1 MCLICVSTISIA
13 ALMAPSDAPDQM
25 PTQSPAQISMKVSGT
40 NSSSPLIP
48 ANSANLSEKDKKNA
62 QVPFLAWNE
71 IVNYKVASTN
81 KVKVQVHASK
91 NFDEKAKKLFVKGA
105 QSSADQFSSVFKPN
119 DTIHLILATN
129 YDDAVKLI
137 NDVKPLLPSYESF
150 TQRHLLVAKDI
161 FTGVVPRPAKNGGTS
176 SRNCYYQGGPQG
188 DTGGSQI
195 TPCPDLDG
203 GVVHWFDP
211 KPETEYVMAEA
222 TGSHEVLHIVF
233 SKMNQ
238 MSHYRVPNW
247 IIEGTMQ
254 SISIATVTKKDRLKE
269 MPSLFTPVPSWT
281 PLENG
286 KSYDLSILENENS
299 VQSKDTFSIGT
310 LAISLLIS
318 EVGAKKVFD
327 FMSVVGFPRQWKD
340 VFLESFGFS
349 AEDFYKRFSDYHS
362 WYFYQNGFQTIQST
376 NYLPIA
382 SKKVSPKTINC
393 ANGKTTKKVSGTNP
407 KCPKGYKVKV

>member
-48 ANSANLSEKDKKNA
+48 ANSANLSEKDKKYA

-71 IVNYKVASTN
+71 IINYKVASTN
-81 KVKVQVHASK
+81 KVKIQVHASK
-91 NFDEKAKKLFVKGA
+91 NFDEKVKKLFVKGA

-195 TPCPDLDG
+195 TPCPELDG
-203 GVVHWFDP
+203 GVIHWFDTN
-211 KPETEYVMAEA
+211 PESDYKIAENN
-222 TGSHEVLHIVF
+222 GSHEVMHIVF
-233 SKMNQ
+233 SKMNK
-238 MSHYRVPNW
+238 MNHYRVPDW
-247 IIEGTMQ
+247 IIEGVIQ
-254 SISIATVTKKDRLKE
+254 SISLATITKKENLTN
-269 MPSLFTPVPSWT
+269 MPSIFNPAPRWI

-286 KSYDLSILENENS
+286 KSYDLSKLDNQNS
-299 VQSKDTFSIGT
+299 GEERFSIGT

-349 AEDFYKRFSDYHS
+349 AEEFYKRFSDYHS
-362 WYFYQNGFQTIQST
+362 WYFYHNGFEVIQST
-376 NYLPIA
+376 NYLGSA
-382 SKKVSPKTINC
+382 NSKKTISC
-393 ANGKTTKKVSGTNP
+393 TKGKTTKKFTGANP
-407 KCPKGYKVKV
+407 KCPAGYRKN

>member
-13 ALMAPSDAPDQM
+13 ALMAPSDGPDQM

-40 NSSSPLIP
+40 NSSS
-48 ANSANLSEKDKKNA
+48 SANLSEKDKKYA
-62 QVPFLAWNE
+62 QVPYLAWKE
-71 IVNYKVASTN
+71 IINYKVASTN

-129 YDDAVKLI
+129 YDDAVKLVNEVNTLI
-137 NDVKPLLPSYESF
+137 PKYESF

-161 FTGVVPRPAKNGGTS
+161 FTGVVPRPAANGGTS
-176 SRNCYYQGGPQG
+176 SRNCWYQGGPQG
-188 DTGGSQI
+188 DTGGNQI

-203 GVVHWFDP
+203 GVIHWFDP
-211 KPETEYVMAEA
+211 KPEADYVMAEA
-222 TGSHEVLHIVF
+222 NGSHEVMHIVF
-233 SKMNQ
+233 SKMNK

-247 IIEGTMQ
+247 IIEGTIT
-254 SISIATVTKKDRLKE
+254 SVDLATVTKVNNLYE
-269 MPSLFTPVPSWT
+269 MPSIFNPSPFWKT
-281 PLENG
+281 LQYG
-286 KSYDLSILENENS
+286 KPYDLSALENVNYGREPH
-299 VQSKDTFSIGT
+299 SIGA
-310 LAISLLIS
+310 LAISFLIS
-318 EVGAKKVFD
+318 EVGAKKVID

-349 AEDFYKRFSDYHS
+349 AEDFYKKFSDYHS
-362 WYFYQNGFQTIQST
+362 WYFYENGFQVIQTT
-376 NYLPIA
+376 NYLPVA

-393 ANGKTTKKVSGTNP
+393 TNGKTTKKVSGKDP
-407 KCPKGYKVKV
+407 KCPVGYKVKA

>member
-1 MCLICVSTISIA
+1 MKKLLLLTNVACICFLVASC
-13 ALMAPSDAPDQM
+13 Q
-25 PTQSPAQISMKVSGT
+25 
-40 NSSSPLIP
+40 NSEQPKTEIT
-48 ANSANLSEKDKKNA
+48 
-62 QVPFLAWNE
+62 NE
-71 IVNYKVASTN
+71 IKPII
-81 KVKVQVHASK
+81 K
-91 NFDEKAKKLFVKGA
+91 D
-105 QSSADQFSSVFKPN
+105 SV
-119 DTIHLILATN
+119 
-129 YDDAVKLI
+129 
-137 NDVKPLLPSYESF
+137 
-150 TQRHLLVAKDI
+150 
-161 FTGVVPRPAKNGGTS
+161 
-176 SRNCYYQGGPQG
+176 
-188 DTGGSQI
+188 
-195 TPCPDLDG
+195 
-203 GVVHWFDP
+203 
-211 KPETEYVMAEA
+211 
-222 TGSHEVLHIVF
+222 
-233 SKMNQ
+233 
-238 MSHYRVPNW
+238 
-247 IIEGTMQ
+247 
-254 SISIATVTKKDRLKE
+254 IATDTTKDRLKA

-299 VQSKDTFSIGT
+299 LQSRDTYSIGT

>member
-13 ALMAPSDAPDQM
+13 ALMAPSDGPDQM

-48 ANSANLSEKDKKNA
+48 ANSANLSEKDKKYA

-71 IVNYKVASTN
+71 IINYKVASTN
-81 KVKVQVHASK
+81 KVKIQVHASK
-91 NFDEKAKKLFVKGA
+91 NFDEKVKKLFVKGA

-129 YDDAVKLI
+129 YDDAVKLVNEVNTLI
-137 NDVKPLLPSYESF
+137 PKYESF

-195 TPCPDLDG
+195 TPCPELDG
-203 GVVHWFDP
+203 GVIHWFDTN
-211 KPETEYVMAEA
+211 PESDYKIAENN
-222 TGSHEVLHIVF
+222 GSHEVMHIVF
-233 SKMNQ
+233 SKMNK
-238 MSHYRVPNW
+238 MNHYRVPDW
-247 IIEGTMQ
+247 IIEGVIQ
-254 SISIATVTKKDRLKE
+254 SISLATITKKENLTN
-269 MPSLFTPVPSWT
+269 MPSIFNPAPRWI

-286 KSYDLSILENENS
+286 KSYDLSKLDNQNS
-299 VQSKDTFSIGT
+299 GEERFSIGT

-362 WYFYQNGFQTIQST
+362 WYFYHNGFEVIQST
-376 NYLPIA
+376 NYLGSA
-382 SKKVSPKTINC
+382 NSKKTISC
-393 ANGKTTKKVSGTNP
+393 TKGKTTKKFTGANP
-407 KCPKGYKVKV
+407 KCPAGYRKN

>member
-1 MCLICVSTISIA
+1 MNKKLVAFLSIVSLTLPMDIS
-13 ALMAPSDAPDQM
+13 
-25 PTQSPAQISMKVSGT
+25 
-40 NSSSPLIP
+40 
-48 ANSANLSEKDKKNA
+48 NSANLSEKDKKYA
-62 QVPFLAWNE
+62 QVPYLAWNE
-71 IVNYKVASTN
+71 IINYKVASTN
-81 KVKVQVHASK
+81 KIKVQVHASK
-91 NFDEKAKKLFVKGA
+91 NFDEKVKQLFIKGA
-105 QSSADQFSSVFKPN
+105 QSSVDQFSSVFKPN
-119 DTIHLILATN
+119 DTIHVILATN
-129 YDDAVKLI
+129 YEDAVKLV
-137 NDVKPLLPSYESF
+137 NDVNSLLPKYESY

-176 SRNCYYQGGPQG
+176 SRNCWYQGGPQG

-195 TPCPDLDG
+195 TPCPELDG
-203 GVVHWFDP
+203 GVIHWFDQN
-211 KPETEYVMAEA
+211 PESEQVMAEA

-233 SKMNQ
+233 SKMNK

-254 SISIATVTKKDRLKE
+254 SVSIATVTKKVNYKE

-286 KSYDLSILENENS
+286 KSYNLSILENQNNGQEN
-299 VQSKDTFSIGT
+299 FSIGT

-349 AEDFYKRFSDYHS
+349 AEDFYKKFSDYHS
-362 WYFYQNGFQTIQST
+362 WYFYENGFEVIQST
-376 NYLPIA
+376 NYLGSA
-382 SKKVSPKTINC
+382 NTKTTISC
-393 ANGKTTKKVSGTNP
+393 TKGKTTKKITGTNP
-407 KCPKGYKVKV
+407 KCPAGYKKK

>member
-1 MCLICVSTISIA
+1 MNKRLIAFLSVLLLT
-13 ALMAPSDAPDQM
+13 LP
-25 PTQSPAQISMKVSGT
+25 VG
-40 NSSSPLIP
+40 L
-48 ANSANLSEKDKKNA
+48 ANSANLSEKDKKYA

-71 IVNYKVASTN
+71 ITDYKVASTN

-91 NFDEKAKKLFVKGA
+91 NFDEKVKKLFVKGA
-105 QSSADQFSSVFKPN
+105 QSSVDQFSNVFKPN
-119 DTIHLILATN
+119 DTIHVILATN
-129 YDDAVKLI
+129 YDDAVKLV
-137 NDVKPLLPSYESF
+137 NEVKLLLPKYESY

-254 SISIATVTKKDRLKE
+254 SISIATVTKKDRL
-269 MPSLFTPVPSWT
+269 
-281 PLENG
+281 
-286 KSYDLSILENENS
+286 
-299 VQSKDTFSIGT
+299 
-310 LAISLLIS
+310 
-318 EVGAKKVFD
+318 
-327 FMSVVGFPRQWKD
+327 
-340 VFLESFGFS
+340 
-349 AEDFYKRFSDYHS
+349 
-362 WYFYQNGFQTIQST
+362 
-376 NYLPIA
+376 
-382 SKKVSPKTINC
+382 
-393 ANGKTTKKVSGTNP
+393 
-407 KCPKGYKVKV
+407 

>member
-48 ANSANLSEKDKKNA
+48 ANSANLSEKDKKYA

-71 IVNYKVASTN
+71 IINYKVASTN
-81 KVKVQVHASK
+81 KVKIQVHASK
-91 NFDEKAKKLFVKGA
+91 NFDEKAKLLFAKGA
-105 QSSADQFSSVFKPN
+105 QASADQFAGVFKPG

-203 GVVHWFDP
+203 GVIHWFDTN
-211 KPETEYVMAEA
+211 PESDYKIAENN
-222 TGSHEVLHIVF
+222 GSHEVMHIVF
-233 SKMNQ
+233 SKMNK
-238 MSHYRVPNW
+238 MNHYRVPDW
-247 IIEGTMQ
+247 IIEGVIQ
-254 SISIATVTKKDRLKE
+254 SISLATMTKKENLTN
-269 MPSLFTPVPSWT
+269 MPSIFNPAPRWI
-281 PLENG
+281 PLEIG
-286 KSYDLSILENENS
+286 KSYDLSKLDNQNS
-299 VQSKDTFSIGT
+299 GEERFSIGT

-340 VFLESFGFS
+340 VFLESFGYS
-349 AEDFYKRFSDYHS
+349 AEEFYKKFSDYHA
-362 WYFYQNGFQTIQST
+362 WYFYENGFQTIQST
-376 NYLPIA
+376 NYLPVA

-393 ANGKTTKKVSGTNP
+393 TNGKTTKKVSGTNP

>member
-195 TPCPDLDG
+195 TPCPELDG
-203 GVVHWFDP
+203 GVIHWFDTN
-211 KPETEYVMAEA
+211 PESDYKIAENN
-222 TGSHEVLHIVF
+222 GSHEVMHIVF
-233 SKMNQ
+233 SKMNK
-238 MSHYRVPNW
+238 MNHYRVPDW
-247 IIEGTMQ
+247 IIEGVIQ
-254 SISIATVTKKDRLKE
+254 SISLATITKKENLTN
-269 MPSLFTPVPSWT
+269 MPSIFNPAPRWI

-286 KSYDLSILENENS
+286 KSYDLSKLDNQNS
-299 VQSKDTFSIGT
+299 GEERFSIGT

-349 AEDFYKRFSDYHS
+349 AEEFYKRFSDYHS
-362 WYFYQNGFQTIQST
+362 WYFYHNGFEVIQST
-376 NYLPIA
+376 NYLGSA
-382 SKKVSPKTINC
+382 NSKKTISC
-393 ANGKTTKKVSGTNP
+393 TKGKTTKKFTGANP
-407 KCPKGYKVKV
+407 KCPAGYRKN